1 MSKRLLCV
9 SYRFPPE
16 THALAIR
23 VGYMV
28 NHLRE
33 NGWTVD
39 AITAADEAA
48 EDRGLNV
55 HHVES
60 RTPERLLQTLK
71 RLRLK
76 KVVDFLVWPDAYVFW
91 VPAAYRRARD
101 LLSRRSYDAI
111 AVFMMPYSTGIVGLL
126 LERHTDV
133 PVLFNL
139 NDSPTCSDMNPVYP
153 SRLHHRA
160 ARALEDRFARSGDAL
175 VYVSQRNLQRVRQ
188 RQPAK
193 HRDKFHLIR
202 RGAPSMP
209 DANASRDDVFRINY
223 TGGTSGWYRFLDEE
237 EPPTALQRAY
247 RSWRELGTYEHIRLD
262 HRTHSPVY
270 VGEAV
275 KRVIDRHPGWR
286 GRIRVDV
293 YGERYDPDVTDA
305 VLNGRG
311 LDDIVRLHGPVP
323 HREALH
329 RMTESD
335 LLFMALPDR
344 LDGSPGSRIS
354 ATTYEFLSTDRPI
367 LAALPPGENR
377 TYLQDKRG
385 VHLTAPDDISAMA
398 RHIEDLAGR
407 AFRGGDIAVDRSDL
421 RPSLSK
427 SARAASFAAVLD
439 GLAHTVP
446 AGSAP
451 SAAPKPA
458 P

>member
-9 SYRFPPE
+9 SYRFPPQ

-33 NGWTVD
+33 TGWTVD
-39 AITAADEAA
+39 AITAAEDAA
-48 EDRGLNV
+48 SDAGVNV
-55 HHVES
+55 HRVDP

-101 LLSRRSYDAI
+101 LLRRRTYDAI
-111 AVFMMPYSTGIVGLL
+111 AAFMMPYSTGLVGLL

-139 NDSPTCSDMNPVYP
+139 NDSPTCSDMNSVYP
-153 SRLHHRA
+153 SRLHYRG

-175 VYVSQRNLQRVRQ
+175 VYVSQRNLERVRQ
-188 RQPAK
+188 RQPAE

-202 RGAPSMP
+202 RGAPSLP
-209 DANASRDDVFRINY
+209 DSDGPGDDLFRINY

-237 EPPTALQRAY
+237 EPPTALERLY
-247 RSWRELGTYEHIRLD
+247 RGWKELGTYEHTRLD

-275 KRVIDRHPGWR
+275 RRVIDRHPEWR
-286 GRIRVDV
+286 GRIRIDV
-293 YGERYDPDVTDA
+293 YGERYEPAVTDA
-305 VLNGRG
+305 VLSARG
-311 LDDIVRLHGPVP
+311 LDDLVRLHGPVP
-323 HREALH
+323 HREALQ

-367 LAALPPGENR
+367 LAALPRGENR
-377 TYLQDKRG
+377 TYLQDKPG
-385 VHLTAPDDISAMA
+385 VHLTAPADVSAMA
-398 RHIEDLAGR
+398 RHIEELAGR

-427 SARAASFAAVLD
+427 STRAASFAAVLN
-439 GLAHTVP
+439 GLARDAPVASVP
-446 AGSAP
+446 SSASEP
-451 SAAPKPA
+451 VR
-458 P
+458 